1 MMNKYLILA
10 LGIIACNTPAKE
22 KLHTID
28 YVTVGKMMDTIRPP
42 YVIDLTN
49 KNKRLVFI
57 GCDHNRDSTHPQFKA
72 IEKYFNDLRPEIT
85 FNEGGQMP
93 DSTHFSSLNQAASTR
108 GEPGCLKYLSDKAG
122 IRMMNGDTEDSLE
135 FSITLK
141 KYPQGQ
147 LLLYYLMERLV
158 IPYLYG
164 AYGSEPFEKVYNKA
178 IENWFIK
185 EGFPVS
191 ASQKTFDGFKQ
202 LYQHYTGVPF
212 EAKLTP
218 EIEKFDY
225 INGGDCRFC
234 AIGRTS
240 KMVRD
245 SILLDKIDQ
254 AFNKY
259 DRVMVT
265 FGHGHAV
272 ALKPALKQIVDRK

>member
-1 MMNKYLILA
+1 MKKYLVLA
-10 LGIIACNTPAKE
+10 AGIVACHTPVKE
-22 KLHTID
+22 KLHPID

-42 YVIDLTN
+42 YIIDIAH

-72 IEKYFNDLRPEIT
+72 IEQYFNDLKPGIT
-85 FNEGGQMP
+85 FNEGGQWP
-93 DSTHFSSLNQAASTR
+93 DSTHFSSLNEAASRR

-122 IRMMNGDTEDSLE
+122 IRMMNGDTEDSVE

-141 KYPQGQ
+141 KYPQDQ

-164 AYGSEPFEKVYNKA
+164 AYGNEPIETVYNNA
-178 IENWFIK
+178 IENWFVK
-185 EGFPVS
+185 EGFPVTPQ
-191 ASQKTFDGFKQ
+191 QKSFDGFKQ
-202 LYQHYTGVPF
+202 LYQQYTGVPF
-212 EAKLTP
+212 EPKLTP

-245 SILLDKIDQ
+245 SILLDKIDH
-254 AFNKY
+254 ALDKY
-259 DRVMVT
+259 NRVMVT
-265 FGHGHAV
+265 FGHGHAI
-272 ALKPALKQIVDRK
+272 ALKPALQQIMDRK